1 MHEVV
6 FTRSHW
12 SMTAPNKT
20 QSLYSVLFEL
30 PGKETSCNS
39 YTLQIPFHQYRSLLI
54 MTKIPKRTGK
64 IWKASFCA
72 LYIYI
77 YIQLC
82 YVSVVFQTACYKKT
96 GFSFHLTSCC
106 RPKYG
111 LLLPFPLPP
120 GGADVIRRGLNIV
133 CTDVCVCKVG
143 LDFESS
149 AFDQGDEINMGIE
162 SWKRKNEG
170 AEKRR

>member
-39 YTLQIPFHQYRSLLI
+39 HTLQIPFHQYRSLLI
-54 MTKIPKRTGK
+54 MTKIPKRTDK

-77 YIQLC
+77 YIYSFVMFLLFFRQHVIRKQGIFLVSFDQLLQAQIWPTFTF
-82 YVSVVFQTACYKKT
+82 STSPWWRRCYKKRFKYSLYRCLCVQGRF
-96 GFSFHLTSCC
+96 GF
-106 RPKYG
+106 
-111 LLLPFPLPP
+111 
-120 GGADVIRRGLNIV
+120 
-133 CTDVCVCKVG
+133 
-143 LDFESS
+143 
-149 AFDQGDEINMGIE
+149 
-162 SWKRKNEG
+162 
-170 AEKRR
+170 

>member
-1 MHEVV
+1 M
-6 FTRSHW
+6 
-12 SMTAPNKT
+12 
-20 QSLYSVLFEL
+20 
-30 PGKETSCNS
+30 
-39 YTLQIPFHQYRSLLI
+39 
-54 MTKIPKRTGK
+54 
-64 IWKASFCA
+64 
-72 LYIYI
+72 
-77 YIQLC
+77 
-82 YVSVVFQTACYKKT
+82 
-96 GFSFHLTSCC
+96 FHLTSCC

-133 CTDVCVCKVG
+133 CTDVCVCKVV

-162 SWKRKNEG
+162 SWKKKNEG